1 MVAER
6 SRRKEQA
13 ARYVGRYI
21 GIGSR
26 GRCRKA
32 DSRACLRQAAQT
44 GALAITL
51 YIVLMILSPYFI
63 QDGSIQRERNMV

>member
-1 MVAER
+1 MAAER
-6 SRRKEQA
+6 SRRKKQA
-13 ARYVGRYI
+13 ARYAGRYI

-44 GALAITL
+44 GTLAITL
-51 YIVLMILSPYFI
+51 HIVLMILYPYFI
-63 QDGSIQRERNMV
+63 QDGNIQRERDTV

>member
-1 MVAER
+1 MAAER
-6 SRRKEQA
+6 SRHKEQA
-13 ARYVGRYI
+13 ARYAGRYI

-32 DSRACLRQAAQT
+32 DSRACLRQAALT

-51 YIVLMILSPYFI
+51 HIVLMISCPYFI
-63 QDGSIQRERNMV
+63 QDGNIQRERDTV

>member
-1 MVAER
+1 MAAEC

-32 DSRACLRQAAQT
+32 DGRACLRQAAQT

-51 YIVLMILSPYFI
+51 YIVLMISRPHFI
-63 QDGSIQRERNMV
+63 YDGNIQRERDTV

>member
-1 MVAER
+1 MAAER
-6 SRRKEQA
+6 PRRKEQA

-26 GRCRKA
+26 GRCRAA
-32 DSRACLRQAAQT
+32 DSRACLRQVAQT

-51 YIVLMILSPYFI
+51 YIALMISRPHFI
-63 QDGSIQRERNMV
+63 HDGNIQRERDTV

>member
-1 MVAER
+1 MAAER

-32 DSRACLRQAAQT
+32 DGRACLRQAAQT

-51 YIVLMILSPYFI
+51 YIVLMILYPYFI
-63 QDGSIQRERNMV
+63 HDGNIQRERDAV

>member
-44 GALAITL
+44 DALAITL
-51 YIVLMILSPYFI
+51 YIVLMISRPHFI
-63 QDGSIQRERNMV
+63 QDGNIQRERDTV